1 MAQIKSKDTKPELKV
16 KSALR
21 SLGYRYRRLK
31 TPLPGRPDIIMK
43 KYNSVIFVHGCY
55 WHRHPGCKEAAT
67 PKSNTDYWQAKFETN
82 VNRDR
87 RAQKELKKRG
97 WKVMV
102 VWECQLSK
110 GDILAAKLNKFL
122 SR

>member
-1 MAQIKSKDTKPELKV
+1 MAQIKSKDTTPELKV
-16 KSALR
+16 KAILR

-31 TPLPGRPDIIMK
+31 TPLPGSPDIIMK

-55 WHRHPGCKEAAT
+55 WHRHQGCKKAAT
-67 PKSNTDYWQAKFETN
+67 PKSQTDFWQRKFAGN
-82 VNRDR
+82 VERDR
-87 RAQKELKKRG
+87 RVQKELKKRG

-102 VWECQLSK
+102 VWECQLSN
-110 GDILAAKLNKFL
+110 GDKLAAMLNKFL